1 MCTRY
6 AAKTLRPA
14 GLEIRDRGKYAY
26 MAWNELHVKDIL
38 TFWGAWQ
45 LGCIVAD
52 SGMQQNKSTY
62 QRVIN
67 DAIEGDNLARTQ
79 MSLLY
84 QNGTTG

>member
-1 MCTRY
+1 MTDIQQCFVLWCQDVTLGIFDCMKVCTRY

-14 GLEIRDRGKYAY
+14 GLETRDRGKYAY

-62 QRVIN
+62 QRV
-67 DAIEGDNLARTQ
+67 
-79 MSLLY
+79 
-84 QNGTTG
+84 